1 MTTRHPLSEFL
12 GWVDAMSVKLM
23 SCWIWCRCRAPKHRV
38 FVESLLVWVGRE
50 EEVDGARDD
59 GPGIPHIPPPFLN
72 RTMRWLCICFYWTYT
87 VYNSCVPSEI
97 VYFPC
102 EWYTIMLVLCSVCE
116 LENAFTRMHWYAQYP
131 LFHATRIE
139 RMRHTHRYV
148 CYGMVL
154 MVGRMVGWTEDFFF
168 ALFLTLY
175 LRDEEWGTNRQSA
188 LKLVMRRRW
197 YRMIER

>member
-1 MTTRHPLSEFL
+1 MPLPCAKTQSFCRKFVGMSRERRRSGWCEGWRARHP
-12 GWVDAMSVKLM
+12 
-23 SCWIWCRCRAPKHRV
+23 
-38 FVESLLVWVGRE
+38 
-50 EEVDGARDD
+50 
-59 GPGIPHIPPPFLN
+59 PHPPPPFLN